1 MIWARRRLLTFAG
14 NQHHMLRQIMQSPWW
29 LLKVRQYMKH
39 RNKESALLYKLFYIV
54 SVDCFSKVCGWTTKH
69 NELMKNYQSIWCP
82 ERIKMI
88 NWNLRKKI
96 QNLISGQKKG
106 DGLDGESG
114 YRDLTPES
122 DTKNNARHHGR
133 VGITRH
139 QRSRTAPFP
148 RHPWQPHREDR
159 QLFSKGKRRVWIQGI
174 KLCHLSY

>member
-88 NWNLRKKI
+88 NWNWDFI
-96 QNLISGQKKG
+96 
-106 DGLDGESG
+106 
-114 YRDLTPES
+114 Y
-122 DTKNNARHHGR
+122 
-133 VGITRH
+133 
-139 QRSRTAPFP
+139 
-148 RHPWQPHREDR
+148 
-159 QLFSKGKRRVWIQGI
+159 SKGFNNCYI
-174 KLCHLSY
+174 LLSNISQSLENTKFIAGELSLIVSLALYRPTSVYELW